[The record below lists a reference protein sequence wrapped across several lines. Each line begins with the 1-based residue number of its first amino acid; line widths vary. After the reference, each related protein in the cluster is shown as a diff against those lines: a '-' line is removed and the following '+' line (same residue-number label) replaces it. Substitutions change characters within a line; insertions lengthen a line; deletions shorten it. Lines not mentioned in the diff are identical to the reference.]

1 MQLRRTQK
9 EAVVDERT
17 RDRIPH
23 EETDVDAV
31 LAALSNGV
39 EKSREEPAAAVTRTA
54 VSLIDRQSS
63 FDGQFRTEK
72 DLRIEGTAAGQ
83 IHCGGTLTVEREATV
98 KAKVETRDLVVRGRI
113 EGDVSCSGRAVL
125 ASTAVVSGSLKAAT
139 LVVEE
144 GASLS
149 ATVEVVPSVRPAA
162 ATPPPP
168 DRVAE
173 RPPEPAPVGAI
184 GAPPAEFPSR
194 PGSRSRSAPSFSLV
208 STEER

>member
-17 RDRIPH
+17 RDRIPR

-31 LAALSNGV
+31 LAALSNGTD
-39 EKSREEPAAAVTRTA
+39 KAREELAGAAARA
-54 VSLIDRQSS
+54 AGSLIDRQSS

-83 IHCGGTLTVEREATV
+83 IHCGGTLTVERDATV
-98 KAKVETRDLVVRGRI
+98 KARVETRDLVVRGRI

-125 ASTAVVSGSLKAAT
+125 TSTAVVSGSLKAAT

-144 GASLS
+144 GASLT
-149 ATVEVVPSVRPAA
+149 ATVEVVPNMRPAA
-162 ATPPPP
+162 ATPPA
-168 DRVAE
+168 AE
-173 RPPEPAPVGAI
+173 RPAELPGEPAPAAI
-184 GAPPAEFPSR
+184 GGAPGEFPSR
-194 PGSRSRSAPSFSLV
+194 PGSRSRSVPSFSLV
-208 STEER
+208 STDER